1 MLQAVSELH
10 RLLALLFTSN
20 AMSSWNLGR
29 SASSVGER
37 HSVTFSLPLLPK
49 RAETFGG
56 FDHAAAA
63 AAAAAVSAVLD
74 LIFIEEES
82 RTDSP
87 FFSFPSI
94 LFVFYL
100 SVFFLFLLAH
110 THTHTQ
116 RLPSIIPSGGRRV
129 EEEGKRI

>member
-63 AAAAAVSAVLD
+63 AAAAAAAGAGAGAAAAAPTTGASAQNGTLLPVA
-74 LIFIEEES
+74 
-82 RTDSP
+82 
-87 FFSFPSI
+87 
-94 LFVFYL
+94 
-100 SVFFLFLLAH
+100 FL
-110 THTHTQ
+110 
-116 RLPSIIPSGGRRV
+116 GG
-129 EEEGKRI
+129 

>member
-63 AAAAAVSAVLD
+63 AAGAGAAAAAPTTGASAQNGTLLPVA
-74 LIFIEEES
+74 
-82 RTDSP
+82 
-87 FFSFPSI
+87 
-94 LFVFYL
+94 
-100 SVFFLFLLAH
+100 FL
-110 THTHTQ
+110 
-116 RLPSIIPSGGRRV
+116 GG
-129 EEEGKRI
+129 